1 MNTNEVYGH
10 ENHIIAFK
18 EGHYGRIKLWKNFYH
33 VCTWRVMTRY
43 EITGYEIE
51 KKELRYA

>member
-51 KKELRYA
+51 KEDMF